1 MPDKNLMTRRLSACL
16 VFCCCLLP
24 LLRLGAQQPASPA
37 AQQVPVHPGAPT
49 IVKNVNEVSI
59 VFSAV
64 DKRHRLITGL
74 KPSMVQVYDDKH
86 LQKITRF
93 VTQGNLPLR
102 VALLMD
108 TSNSIRDRFR
118 FEQQAASDF
127 FGAVI
132 QKGRDQG
139 MLVAFDSSLQVVN
152 AFTDDPHQLARGIR
166 SLRPGG
172 GTALYDAVY
181 YTAHDKLMP
190 GGNDIRKVIIII
202 SDGAD
207 DQSRVSLQEAIE
219 MAENAGAIVYC
230 IGTEPTGSDPQSDD
244 VLKKLADETGG
255 RSFFPFEVT
264 GLDKAFQ
271 SILFELRN
279 QYIVSYQPDDFVANG
294 AFHPVDVKIALHDV
308 KARARKGYYATAT
321 P

>member
-1 MPDKNLMTRRLSACL
+1 MTRRILACL
-16 VFCCCLLP
+16 VLCCCLTP
-24 LLRLGAQQPASPA
+24 FLRLRAQQPPSTPP
-37 AQQVPVHPGAPT
+37 QQQQSQMPIKPGTPT

-64 DKRHRLITGL
+64 DTRHRLITGL
-74 KPSMVQVYDDKH
+74 QPSMVQVYDDKH
-86 LQKITRF
+86 EQKVTRF
-93 VTQGNLPLR
+93 LTQGDLPLR

-108 TSNSIRDRFR
+108 TSNSIRDRFK
-118 FEQQAASDF
+118 FEQQAAIDF

-132 QKGRDQG
+132 KKGRDEG

-152 AFTDDPHQLARGIR
+152 DFTDKEESLAQGIH

-181 YTAHDKLMP
+181 FTAHDKMMP
-190 GGNDIRKVIIII
+190 GGNSVRKVIVII

-207 DQSRVSLQEAIE
+207 DQSRVSLQEAVE

-244 VLKKLADETGG
+244 VLRKLAEETGG
-255 RSFFPFEVT
+255 RVFFPFDAT
-264 GLDKAFQ
+264 GLDKAFA

-279 QYIVSYQPDDFVANG
+279 QYIVSYQPNDFVADG
-294 AFHPVDVKIALHDV
+294 SFHPVDVKILLKNV
-308 KARARKGYYATAT
+308 KARARRGYYATAT

>member
-1 MPDKNLMTRRLSACL
+1 MTRRIFACL
-16 VFCCCLLP
+16 VVCCCLTP
-24 LLRLGAQQPASPA
+24 FLRLRAQQPPTAPP
-37 AQQVPVHPGAPT
+37 QKQVPVKPGTPT
-49 IVKNVNEVSI
+49 IVKNVNEVSV

-64 DKRHRLITGL
+64 DKHNRLITGL
-74 KPSMVQVYDDKH
+74 TQNMVQVYDDKH
-86 LQKITRF
+86 QQQITRF
-93 VTQGNLPLR
+93 LTQGDLPLR

-108 TSNSIRDRFR
+108 TSNSIRDRFH
-118 FEQQAASDF
+118 FEQQAAADF
-127 FGAVI
+127 FGAVLK
-132 QKGRDQG
+132 KGRDEG
-139 MLVAFDSSLQVVN
+139 MLVAFDSSLQVVHD
-152 AFTDDPHQLARGIR
+152 FTDNENALGDAIR

-181 YTAHDKLMP
+181 YTAHDKMMP
-190 GGNDIRKVIIII
+190 GGNSVRKVIVII

-230 IGTEPTGSDPQSDD
+230 IGTEPTGSDPQSDG
-244 VLKKLADETGG
+244 VLKRLADETGG
-255 RSFFPFEVT
+255 RSFFPFQVA

-279 QYIVSYQPDDFVANG
+279 QYIVSYQPNDFVADG
-294 AFHPVDVKIALHDV
+294 SFHPVDVKVLLKNV
-308 KARARKGYYATAT
+308 KARARRGYYATAT